1 MNLNNWLDEAYSRL
15 SHEHFFSHLERF
27 KRSGHGY
34 VACCP
39 AHDDRHPS
47 FYMPDGK
54 PWGKCFAC
62 GYFVT
67 WWQVLEQRGLAGKE
81 VIEELARLA
90 GIPPLSFGDP
100 EKARQA
106 AEEARQVEEW
116 WQSCREAL
124 WRPEGADV
132 LAYLRSRGYGD
143 DLIREMDVG
152 VHPGDSAPSGL
163 KLPPP
168 EYRLLVPVRS
178 RGDRIIGFAGR
189 RLDSGEPKYR
199 YSQGLASALLWG
211 QHRLRKGQVPVV
223 VEGVLDAES
232 LAASGID
239 GVVALGG
246 ARASGEQVRL
256 LSSFPRVILALDADQ
271 AGRAGTVD
279 LVRVLAAGV
288 TKTYVA
294 NLNGAKDPDELLR
307 RDGPEAVWEIFRHA
321 VSGHKWLIRQLA
333 SDPGATDQERDA
345 ALEKALDFA
354 EVLTLNAPV
363 AASEVIQEIS
373 HAFGLSDVALAEAV
387 ERLSEARRKKCRQQI
402 WTEALEKAHE
412 AAAEGKHD
420 EIPKILREA
429 QAEAAAAT
437 EKGPEP
443 SNPAVLEGFLT
454 TFPPGLRFPW
464 PALNAL
470 VRADVGMTV
479 VGAATSAGKSTF
491 LYALL
496 LAWLKNDPDGAV
508 LFWSG
513 EVAAPLIYARLVSI
527 LAGVSMG
534 EVLRQHREQM
544 YSAEVGKAKE
554 ELVRLFADRVYL
566 LDGPVDADGLV
577 AEARVVARRRK
588 VMAVLVDYLQML
600 PPPAKADGGR
610 YANREQEVT
619 ATAKTLHDMAV
630 ELSTVV
636 VAAAQISRNNY
647 QYAMRPKLTD
657 FRESGGI
664 EQYSTTA
671 LGLWNSSMVRGAA
684 AAAAGVPPARP
695 ENGWYWTPEGMDDSL
710 EALAAMAMAA
720 SHGRAMLEVCVLKS
734 RWRNNVS
741 KSVPLMLN
749 GACGRIEDMPD
760 RPGREPVP
768 GEKPPIDGDD
778 DNTVDDSNSNRAK
791 KKFNNRRRR

>member
-1 MNLNNWLDEAYSRL
+1 MDLNSWLDEVYSRL
-15 SHEHFFSHLERF
+15 SHEHFFSHLDRF
-27 KRSGHGY
+27 RRSGRGY

-47 FYMPDGK
+47 FYMPDGR

-62 GYFVT
+62 GHFIT
-67 WWQVLEQRGLAGKE
+67 WWQVLEQRGLTGRQ
-81 VIEELARLA
+81 VIEELARMA
-90 GIPPLSFGDP
+90 GMPPLSSGDP

-106 AEEARQVEEW
+106 AEEARQAEEW

-124 WRPEGADV
+124 WQPEGADV
-132 LAYLRSRGYGD
+132 LAYLRGRGYQD
-143 DLIREMDVG
+143 NLIREMDLG
-152 VHPGDSAPSGL
+152 VHPGSGNSIPNSL
-163 KLPPP
+163 RLPPV
-168 EYRLLVPVRS
+168 EYRLLIPARS
-178 RGDRIIGFAGR
+178 RGGRVIGFAGR
-189 RLDSGEPKYR
+189 RLDGGEPKYQ
-199 YSQGLASALLWG
+199 YSKGLQKSALVWG
-211 QHRLRKGQVPVV
+211 QHRLRKDRVPVV
-223 VEGVLDAES
+223 VEGVMDAES
-232 LAASGID
+232 LTASGID

-246 ARASGEQVRL
+246 ARASGEQVKL
-256 LSSFPRVILALDADQ
+256 LSSFSRVILAFDTDQ

-279 LVRVLAAGV
+279 LIRVLAAGG

-294 NLNGAKDPDELLR
+294 DLNGAKDPDELLR
-307 RDGPEAVWEIFRHA
+307 RDGPKAVREVFRQA
-321 VSGHKWLIRQLA
+321 VSGHKWLVRQLA
-333 SDPGATDQERDA
+333 PELGATDQERDV
-345 ALEKALDFA
+345 ALEKVLDFA
-354 EVLTLNAPV
+354 EALTLNAPV
-363 AASEVIQEIS
+363 AASEAVQEI
-373 HAFGLSDVALAEAV
+373 ACVFGLSDAALAEAV
-387 ERLSEARRKKCRQQI
+387 DRLAEVRRKKRRQQI
-402 WTEALEKAHE
+402 WAEALEKARE

-420 EIPKILREA
+420 DIPKILREA

-437 EKGPEP
+437 EKVPEP
-443 SNPAVLEGFLT
+443 SNPAALEGFLT

-479 VGAATSAGKSTF
+479 IGAATSAGKSTF

-496 LAWLKNDPDGAV
+496 LAWLRDDPEGAI

-544 YSAEVGKAKE
+544 YSVEVGKAKE

-577 AEARVVARRRK
+577 AEARAVARRRR
-588 VMAVLVDYLQML
+588 VTAVLVDYLQML

-619 ATAKTLHDMAV
+619 ATAKVLHDLAV

-664 EQYSTTA
+664 EQYATTA
-671 LGLWNSSMVRGAA
+671 LGLWNSSMVRGAM

-695 ENGWYWTPEGMDDSL
+695 ENGWYWTPEGVDDSP

-720 SHGRAMLEVCVLKS
+720 THGRAMLEVCVLKS
-734 RWRNNVS
+734 RWRDNVS
-741 KSVPLMLN
+741 KSVPLMLY
-749 GACGRIEDMPD
+749 GTCGRIEDLPD
-760 RPGREPVP
+760 RPGKEPLP
-768 GEKPPIDGDD
+768 GEKPPVDGDD
-778 DNTVDDSNSNRAK
+778 GNDSSNSTR
-791 KKFNNRRRR
+791 KKFSNRRR

>member
-1 MNLNNWLDEAYSRL
+1 RLD
-15 SHEHFFSHLERF
+15 RF
-27 KRSGHGY
+27 RRSGRGY

-47 FYMPDGK
+47 FYMPDGR

-62 GYFVT
+62 GHFVT
-67 WWQVLEQRGLAGKE
+67 WWQVLEQRGLTGRQ
-81 VIEELARLA
+81 VIEELARMA
-90 GIPPLSFGDP
+90 GIPPLSSGDP

-106 AEEARQVEEW
+106 AEEARQAEEW

-124 WRPEGADV
+124 WRPDGADV

-143 DLIREMDVG
+143 DLIREMDLG
-152 VHPGDSAPSGL
+152 IHLGASAPSGL
-163 KLPPP
+163 KLPPL
-168 EYRLLVPVRS
+168 EYRLLIPARS
-178 RGDRIIGFAGR
+178 RGGRIIGFAGR
-189 RLDSGEPKYR
+189 RIDGGEPKYQ
-199 YSQGLASALLWG
+199 YSNGLQKSVLLWG
-211 QHRLRKGQVPVV
+211 QYRLRKSQTPIVV
-223 VEGVLDAES
+223 VEGVLDTES
-232 LAASGID
+232 LAASGVD

-246 ARASGEQVRL
+246 SKASGEQTKL
-256 LSSFPRVILALDADQ
+256 LSSFSRVVLALDLDQ
-271 AGRAGTVD
+271 AGRAGTMD
-279 LVRVLAAGV
+279 LVRVLAAGG

-294 NLNGAKDPDELLR
+294 DLNGAKDPDELLR
-307 RDGPEAVWEIFRHA
+307 RDGPEAVRKAFRRA
-321 VSGHKWLIRQLA
+321 VSGHRWLVRQLA
-333 SDPGATDQERDA
+333 PGSDATDQERDA

-354 EVLTLNAPV
+354 EVLILNAPV

-373 HAFGLSDVALAEAV
+373 HVYNLSDATLAEAV
-387 ERLSEARRKKCRQQI
+387 ERLSEVKRKKRRQQI
-402 WTEALEKAHE
+402 WTEALEKARE

-420 EIPKILREA
+420 NIPRILREA
-429 QAEAAAAT
+429 QTEAAAAT
-437 EKGPEP
+437 EKVPEP
-443 SNPAVLEGFLT
+443 SNPAALESFLT
-454 TFPPGLRFPW
+454 TFPSGLRFPW

-496 LAWLKNDPDGAV
+496 LAWLRDDPEGAI

-527 LAGVSMG
+527 LAGVNMG
-534 EVLRQHREQM
+534 EVLRQHRERS
-544 YSAEVGKAKE
+544 YTPEVERAKR
-554 ELVRLFADRVYL
+554 ELGQLFADRVYL
-566 LDGPVDADGLV
+566 LDGPVDADGLA
-577 AEARVVARRRK
+577 AEARAVARRRRVTA
-588 VMAVLVDYLQML
+588 VMVDYLQML
-600 PPPAKADGGR
+600 PPPAKVDGGR

-619 ATAKTLHDMAV
+619 ATAKALHDLAV

-671 LGLWNSSMVRGAA
+671 LGLWNSSMVRGVA
-684 AAAAGVPPARP
+684 AAAAGIPPARP
-695 ENGWYWTPEGMDDSL
+695 ENGWYWTPEGVEDSP

-720 SHGRAMLEVCVLKS
+720 SHGRALLEVSILKS
-734 RWRNNVS
+734 RWRNNVG

-749 GACGRIEDMPD
+749 GACGRIEDLPD
-760 RPGREPVP
+760 TRGKEPLP
-768 GEKPPIDGDD
+768 GEKPPVDGDD
-778 DNTVDDSNSNRAK
+778 GGDNGNGDAR
-791 KKFNNRRRR
+791 KKFHNRRRR